1 MHWNY
6 RVVRKEYLHIDG
18 SVEEYFGI
26 HEVYYENY
34 DNSKMSATE
43 TPIAPEGE
51 TISELKSTLTLM
63 LEALEKPVLDYDK
76 DFIND

>member
-26 HEVYYENY
+26 HEVYYED
-34 DNSKMSATE
+34 DNSGMSATE
-43 TPIAPEGE
+43 NPIAPDGE
-51 TISELKSTLTLM
+51 TIDELKSTLTLM
-63 LEALEKPVLDYDK
+63 LEAFNKPVLDYDK
-76 DFIND
+76 DFPND